1 MMSPSVAFTV
11 LRMATFSVERGS
23 IDRDIMGLS
32 CRVLR
37 HERDRSV
44 RGATFPSIVSQAAKR
59 GPSSTR
65 CQSRSTTFI
74 QSVRVLGTK
83 VT

>member
-1 MMSPSVAFTV
+1 MMSLSVAFTV
-11 LRMATFSVERGS
+11 LRMATISVERGS

-32 CRVLR
+32 CRVVR
-37 HERDRSV
+37 HERGRSG
-44 RGATFPSIVSQAAKR
+44 RGAKYLSIASQAAKR